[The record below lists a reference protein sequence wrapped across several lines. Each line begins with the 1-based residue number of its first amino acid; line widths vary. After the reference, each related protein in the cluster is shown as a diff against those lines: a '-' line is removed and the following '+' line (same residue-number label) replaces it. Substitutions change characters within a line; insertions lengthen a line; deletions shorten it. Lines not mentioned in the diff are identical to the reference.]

1 MAEEI
6 ALKDFSRDN
15 DDEEDEDDEDY
26 KNPKATTSTSYFSN
40 PAYDGEDE
48 EQENSPNEKTSL
60 LGNKQKEFEGA
71 EYEIKKVRPE
81 SKLKRF
87 VSFFQRTSTGIELP
101 AVKGPSDGIY
111 VYTAND
117 DDFRRYDKKTGKLM
131 EKLKPGKLKDALGPT
146 RGEIVERINL
156 EIANKKEKQNERLE
170 RKKVLDN
177 KPNKTTE
184 EEAEIENLN
193 AEVIENDEDIANDI
207 AERERIQETM
217 SLRERIKYIFKKY
230 GFTVFAILSAAGL
243 VIGVIISN
251 LSKGLT
257 TLGKGLGNGL
267 KTLGKKL
274 GEILPG
280 MVGAIVSFLFKTAGE
295 VIGFLGKNA
304 WLLIIAVVLYFVESI
319 KKKIK

>member
-6 ALKDFSRDN
+6 ALKDLSRDN
-15 DDEEDEDDEDY
+15 DDDDEDDEDDYAWDEENY
-26 KNPKATTSTSYFSN
+26 KNPKASTSTSYFTN

-71 EYEIKKVRPE
+71 EYEIKIVRPE
-81 SKLKRF
+81 SKVKQF
-87 VSFFQRTSTGIELP
+87 VSFFQRIGDGIKLP
-101 AVKGPSDGIY
+101 AVKGPSGATY
-111 VYTAND
+111 VYKSNE
-117 DDFRRYDKKTGKLM
+117 DDFRRYDIKKGKLM

-184 EEAEIENLN
+184 EEVEIENLN
-193 AEVIENDEDIANDI
+193 AEVIENDEDIANDV

-267 KTLGKKL
+267 K
-274 GEILPG
+274 
-280 MVGAIVSFLFKTAGE
+280 
-295 VIGFLGKNA
+295 N
-304 WLLIIAVVLYFVESI
+304 YR
-319 KKKIK
+319 